1 MTRNLGDS
9 ARLTKTFT
17 LDDVKLFSE
26 ISKDKNPIHLEEEY
40 AQRAGFESRIVHGML
55 VASLIS
61 AVVAQRLPGPG
72 SIYLSQTLNFKS
84 PAYIGDEVTAE
95 VEIKDIKK
103 DKIYTL
109 RTRCLSKDGKT
120 LVDGEALVLCEKL

>member
-1 MTRNLGDS
+1 LTRNLGDS